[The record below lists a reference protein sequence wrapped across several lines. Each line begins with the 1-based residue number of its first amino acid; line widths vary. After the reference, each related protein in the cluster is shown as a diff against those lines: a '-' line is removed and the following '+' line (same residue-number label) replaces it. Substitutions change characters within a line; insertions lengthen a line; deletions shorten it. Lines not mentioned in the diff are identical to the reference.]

1 MTTRVLF
8 VCLGNICRS
17 PTAEAVFQHLIE
29 AKGLQELVSVDS
41 AGTGSWHIGES
52 PDDRTQDAALVR
64 GIDMSKQRARQ
75 VSSNDFLQFDYLLAM
90 DRQNLDSLVRMQPQ
104 EHDAIVDLF
113 MNFSIRGVGE
123 EVPDPYYGGVNG
135 FNIVLDMIEEA
146 SHGLIT
152 SILASHDAGDSA

>member
-152 SILASHDAGDSA
+152 SILASHDAGGSA